1 MQDTSRRPSAQE
13 IVDTVADAMKNGVE
27 PFDKE
32 AYLVPIHFEV
42 SLHPTAY
49 KEIAPTF
56 SYLNERIRAR
66 LDKELRA
73 MNLRKNK
80 TPLLRFVRNVNRLWG
95 KPEPA
100 TIGTP
105 KEVFQRTVAAWYLDI
120 LPNYDAETP
129 LGYIGVKANLHREK
143 TDERLNDIGH
153 HQPTRNFPVGAAY
166 PVSSGKTVPV
176 VQAKGGSWSLPQ
188 AYITYEDLAGKQQ
201 YVIEKSDF
209 AIGRAD
215 PSSKRVG
222 LSLQTN
228 GEVSRE
234 HVRIRYTPDTDTFY
248 IKDLSRFGTYINHH
262 RLEPGY
268 WQPLE
273 SGDEISLAGQ
283 IYLVFH
289 R

>member
-42 SLHPTAY
+42 LLHPTAY

-66 LDKELRA
+66 LDNELRA

-80 TPLLRFVRNVNRLWG
+80 TPLVRLVRRVNRLLG

-129 LGYIGVKANLHREK
+129 LGYIGVRANLHREK
-143 TDERLNDIGH
+143 TDERMNEIGH
-153 HQPTRNFPVGAAY
+153 HQPTRNFPMGALNPA
-166 PVSSGKTVPV
+166 SSNKTVPLA
-176 VQAKGGSWSLPQ
+176 QPRASASLLPH
-188 AYITYEDLAGKQQ
+188 AYITYEDLAGKQK
-201 YVIEKSDF
+201 YVIEKPDF
-209 AIGRAD
+209 AIGRLD
-215 PSSKRVG
+215 PTSKRVD

-234 HVRIRYTPDTDTFY
+234 HVRIRYTPEMDTFY
-248 IKDLSRFGTYINHH
+248 VKDLSRFGTYINHH

-268 WQPLE
+268 WQPLN
-273 SGDEISLAGQ
+273 SGDELSLAGQ
-283 IYLVFH
+283 IHLFFY